1 MADIYVSARRRAAR
15 SGTGFTLIEMMVVVT
30 VLAIVAAIAYPSYT
44 AHIRKGHRAAAQA
57 FLVEAAT
64 RQQQYL
70 LDARS
75 YAVGAAALTTLNLT
89 VPTDVSPY
97 YTVTVEPA
105 APTVPPT
112 YRLIATPVAT
122 SVQAADG
129 ALVLDHD
136 GSRSHNGKPGW

>member
-1 MADIYVSARRRAAR
+1 MADVYGSAGRRAAR
-15 SGTGFTLIEMMVVVT
+15 RSAGFTLIEMMVVVT

-57 FLVEAAT
+57 FLVEAAS

-75 YAVGAAALTTLNLT
+75 YAVGTAALTTLNLT
-89 VPTDVSPY
+89 VPPEVAPY

-112 YRLIATPVAT
+112 YRLIATPVAG

-136 GSRSHNGKPGW
+136 GGRSHDGKPGW

>member
-1 MADIYVSARRRAAR
+1 MCRDARPRGADPS
-15 SGTGFTLIEMMVVVT
+15 TGFTLIEMMVVVA
-30 VLAIVAAIAYPSYT
+30 VLAIVAAIAYPSYQE
-44 AHIRKGHRAAAQA
+44 HLRKGRRAAAQT
-57 FLVEAAT
+57 FLVETAS

-75 YAVGAAALTTLNLT
+75 YAVGTGALAALNLT
-89 VPTDVSPY
+89 VPAEVSPY
-97 YTVTVEPA
+97 YTVSVEPA

-112 YRLIATPVAT
+112 YRLIATPVAG

-136 GSRSHNGKPGW
+136 GARSRDGKPGW